1 MSDPVS
7 VGPIDSL
14 TISKAVSEI
23 INKDVSQDIS
33 KSDRFNLSPLI
44 RITLLSLYFALT
56 LPLPYLADATHAEV
70 PGSALWAAIV
80 LGSIG
85 LYGALD
91 ERVLVDEVGIQVT
104 YPAWFPFRR
113 GWQLDWA
120 KVKALKDRSTGQGG
134 LVYYFVSTDGKG
146 FLLPMRVA
154 GFARLLRF
162 VEAHTDLE
170 TQDVRP
176 LSQPW
181 MYFFLLT
188 LTGLLGLVDVWAIVA
203 AKAQSSGLV

>member
-1 MSDPVS
+1 MNDPMS
-7 VGPIDSL
+7 VGLDESTSVFETVGKSL
-14 TISKAVSEI
+14 
-23 INKDVSQDIS
+23 S

-56 LPLPYLADATHAEV
+56 VPLPYLADATHAEV
-70 PGSALWAAIV
+70 PGSGLWIAIV
-80 LGSIG
+80 IGAIG

-91 ERVLVDEVGIQVT
+91 ERVLVDEVGIRVT
-104 YPAWFPFRR
+104 YPTWFPFRR

-134 LVYYFVSTDGKG
+134 LVYYFVSTDGEG

-162 VEAHTDLE
+162 VEARTDLD
-170 TQDVRP
+170 TRDVRP

-203 AKAQSSGLV
+203 AKAQSAG

>member
-1 MSDPVS
+1 MNDPMS
-7 VGPIDSL
+7 VGLNDSTSVGK
-14 TISKAVSEI
+14 TIGE
-23 INKDVSQDIS
+23 
-33 KSDRFNLSPLI
+33 SDRFNLSPLI

-56 LPLPYLADATHAEV
+56 IPLPYLADATHAEV

-80 LGSIG
+80 VGAIG

-91 ERVLVDEVGIQVT
+91 ERVLVDEVGIRVT
-104 YPAWFPFRR
+104 YPTWFPFRR
-113 GWQLDWA
+113 GWQLDWS

-134 LVYYFVSTDGKG
+134 LVYYFVSTDGEG

-162 VEAHTDLE
+162 VEARTDLD

-203 AKAQSSGLV
+203 AKAQSVGAT

>member
-1 MSDPVS
+1 MNDPMS
-7 VGPIDSL
+7 VGLSDSTSVGK
-14 TISKAVSEI
+14 TIGE
-23 INKDVSQDIS
+23 
-33 KSDRFNLSPLI
+33 SDRFNLSPLI

-56 LPLPYLADATHAEV
+56 VPLPYLADATHAEV
-70 PGSALWAAIV
+70 PGSTLWAAIV
-80 LGSIG
+80 LGAIG

-91 ERVLVDEVGIQVT
+91 ERVLVDEVGIRVT
-104 YPAWFPFRR
+104 YPTWFPFRR

-134 LVYYFVSTDGKG
+134 LVYYFVSTDGEG

-162 VEAHTDLE
+162 VEARTDLD

-188 LTGLLGLVDVWAIVA
+188 LTGLLGLIDVWAIVA
-203 AKAQSSGLV
+203 AKAQLNG

>member
-7 VGPIDSL
+7 VRLS
-14 TISKAVSEI
+14 VSASVGE
-23 INKDVSQDIS
+23 
-33 KSDRFNLSPLI
+33 SDRFNLSPLI

-56 LPLPYLADATHAEV
+56 VPLPYLADATHAEV
-70 PGSALWAAIV
+70 PVSALWFAIV
-80 LGSIG
+80 GGAIG

-91 ERVLVDEVGIQVT
+91 ERVLVDEVGIRVT
-104 YPAWFPFRR
+104 YPTWFPFRR

-134 LVYYFVSTDGKG
+134 LVYYFVSTDGEG

-154 GFARLLRF
+154 GFTRLLRF
-162 VEAHTDLE
+162 VEAHTNLD

-181 MYFFLLT
+181 MYFFLLS

-203 AKAQSSGLV
+203 AKAQSIGVV

>member
-1 MSDPVS
+1 MGKS
-7 VGPIDSL
+7 
-14 TISKAVSEI
+14 
-23 INKDVSQDIS
+23 VSQTVGE
-33 KSDRFNLSPLI
+33 SDRFNLSPLI

-80 LGSIG
+80 LGAIG

-91 ERVLVDEVGIQVT
+91 ERVLVDEVGIRVT
-104 YPAWFPFRR
+104 YPTWFPFRR

-134 LVYYFVSTDGKG
+134 LVYYFVSTDGEG

-162 VEAHTDLE
+162 VEARTDLD
-170 TQDVRP
+170 TRDVRP

-181 MYFFLLT
+181 MDFFLLT

-203 AKAQSSGLV
+203 ANASQLNG

>member
-1 MSDPVS
+1 MSDLISVS
-7 VGPIDSL
+7 LNDNESIGKS
-14 TISKAVSEI
+14 
-23 INKDVSQDIS
+23 VSQTVGER
-33 KSDRFNLSPLI
+33 DRFNLSPLI

-80 LGSIG
+80 LGAIG

-91 ERVLVDEVGIQVT
+91 ERVLVDEVGIRVT
-104 YPAWFPFRR
+104 YPTWFPFRR

-134 LVYYFVSTDGKG
+134 LVYYFVSTDGEG

-162 VEAHTDLE
+162 VEARTDLD
-170 TQDVRP
+170 THDVRP

-203 AKAQSSGLV
+203 ANASQLNG

>member
-1 MSDPVS
+1 MSDLIG
-7 VGPIDSL
+7 VGLSDDGSIGKS
-14 TISKAVSEI
+14 
-23 INKDVSQDIS
+23 VSQTVGE
-33 KSDRFNLSPLI
+33 SDRFNLSPLI

-80 LGSIG
+80 LGAIG

-91 ERVLVDEVGIQVT
+91 ERVLVDEVGIRVT
-104 YPAWFPFRR
+104 YPTWFPFRR

-134 LVYYFVSTDGKG
+134 LVYYFVSTDGEG

-162 VEAHTDLE
+162 VEARTDLD
-170 TQDVRP
+170 TRDVRP

-203 AKAQSSGLV
+203 ANASQLNG